1 MKWDWGFLR
10 LAGYWFVGV
19 TAAALYPLVKYFPP
33 AVMKSFLA
41 AGLLSFVNI
50 VIGYLAVEYSF
61 PKSNTMFLKVI
72 LGSMLARLIGM
83 GAAVVILVEVLHFP
97 ALALMLSLLLF
108 YGMNLALEVYFLQ
121 KKVALRHQ
129 Q

>member
-10 LAGYWFVGV
+10 LVGYWFVGV
-19 TAAALYPLVKYFPP
+19 TAAAVYPLVKYFPP
-33 AVMKSFLA
+33 EVMESFFA

-83 GAAVVILVEVLHFP
+83 GAAVVLLVEVLHFP